1 MGNTFYFAWEP
12 PFMEFLQ
19 ALLGGIGQKLSE
31 FITLLGE
38 PIAIVAVIGFLYWG
52 YDKKFGIYVGTNIV
66 VAVVANPMIKNIFV
80 RRRPYFDLEGVKCLR
95 PITGSE
101 DMYNILEQGY
111 SFPSGHSTN
120 AVAAYSSL
128 ACYRR
133 RVWLIVLGVVLPLLT
148 GISRVFL
155 GMHYP
160 TDVLGGWLLG
170 LAVIFGM
177 GYLQKKVSRRWVMYL
192 VISLVSL
199 VGCFYCKSEDYYTS
213 LGMML
218 GFFSGNLFEERFV
231 RFEDDRRPLA
241 VLLRFAG
248 GVAVFLLLNE
258 VLKLPFPS
266 ALLEGA
272 TPVAYALRTVRYA
285 IVLFVDVA
293 LYPMLFKFFS
303 KKTS

>member
-1 MGNTFYFAWEP
+1 
-12 PFMEFLQ
+12 MEFLQ
-19 ALLGGIGQKLSE
+19 AMLGTFGQKLSE
-31 FITLLGE
+31 LITLLGE
-38 PIAIVAVIGFLYWG
+38 PTAIVAVIGFLYWG

-66 VAVVANPMIKNIFV
+66 VAVVANPMIKNIFM

-101 DMYNILEQGY
+101 DMYNISEQGY

-120 AVAAYSSL
+120 SVAAYSSP
-128 ACYRR
+128 AFYRR
-133 RVWLIVLGVVLPLLT
+133 RTWLIVLGVLLPLVT

-160 TDVLGGWLLG
+160 TDVLGGWILG
-170 LAVIFGM
+170 LTVVLGM
-177 GYLQKKVSRRWVMYL
+177 SYLQKKVTRKWLLYL
-192 VISLVSL
+192 VISVISL

-218 GFFSGNLFEERFV
+218 GFFGGNLFEERFV
-231 RFEDDRRPLA
+231 RFEDDRRPFA
-241 VLLRFAG
+241 MLLRLAG
-248 GVAVFLLLNE
+248 GIAVFLSLNTL
-258 VLKLPFPS
+258 LKLPFPT

-272 TPVAYALRTVRYA
+272 TPMAYALRTVRYA

-293 LYPMLFKFFS
+293 IYPMLFGLGKPKAS
-303 KKTS
+303 N